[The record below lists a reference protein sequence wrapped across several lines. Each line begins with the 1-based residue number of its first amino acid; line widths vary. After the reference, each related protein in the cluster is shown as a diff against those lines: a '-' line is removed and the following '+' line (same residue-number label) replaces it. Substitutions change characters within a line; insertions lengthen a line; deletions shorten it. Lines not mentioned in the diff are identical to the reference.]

1 MKKSN
6 LIPQYLQ
13 DELSNLVKQK
23 DSYTKEEID
32 QLRRDYD
39 YVIKQRKQLKEAE
52 KYGAISKDEAAVTN
66 LVLMV
71 KLLSTMDNKARH
83 RILFVCHGN
92 ICRGQMFH
100 LSLNKGGLRTNQ
112 QLR

>member
-32 QLRRDYD
+32 RLRRDYEC
-39 YVIKQRKQLKEAE
+39 VIKQRKQLKEAE

-71 KLLSTMDNKARH
+71 KQFIVQETTKDAVRYLKQEKEKIENKIKELERS
-83 RILFVCHGN
+83 N
-92 ICRGQMFH
+92 
-100 LSLNKGGLRTNQ
+100 
-112 QLR
+112 

>member
-32 QLRRDYD
+32 QLRRDYE
-39 YVIKQRKQLKEAE
+39 YVIKQGKQLKEAE

-71 KLLSTMDNKARH
+71 KQFIVQETTKDAVRYLKQEKEKIENKIKELERS
-83 RILFVCHGN
+83 N
-92 ICRGQMFH
+92 
-100 LSLNKGGLRTNQ
+100 
-112 QLR
+112 

>member
-32 QLRRDYD
+32 QLRRDYE
-39 YVIKQRKQLKEAE
+39 YVIKQ
-52 KYGAISKDEAAVTN
+52 
-66 LVLMV
+66 
-71 KLLSTMDNKARH
+71 
-83 RILFVCHGN
+83 
-92 ICRGQMFH
+92 
-100 LSLNKGGLRTNQ
+100 
-112 QLR
+112 

>member
-1 MKKSN
+1 

-32 QLRRDYD
+32 QLRRDYE

-71 KLLSTMDNKARH
+71 KQFIVQETTKDAVRYLKQEKEKIENKIKELERS
-83 RILFVCHGN
+83 N
-92 ICRGQMFH
+92 
-100 LSLNKGGLRTNQ
+100 
-112 QLR
+112 

>member
-32 QLRRDYD
+32 QLRRDYE
-39 YVIKQRKQLKEAE
+39 YVIKQRKQLEEAE

-71 KLLSTMDNKARH
+71 KQFIVQETTKDAVRYLKQEKEKIENKIKELERS
-83 RILFVCHGN
+83 N
-92 ICRGQMFH
+92 
-100 LSLNKGGLRTNQ
+100 
-112 QLR
+112 

>member
-32 QLRRDYD
+32 QLRRDYE
-39 YVIKQRKQLKEAE
+39 YVIKQRKQLKKAE

-71 KLLSTMDNKARH
+71 KQFIVQETTKDAVRYLKQEKEKIENKIKELERS
-83 RILFVCHGN
+83 N
-92 ICRGQMFH
+92 
-100 LSLNKGGLRTNQ
+100 
-112 QLR
+112 

>member
-32 QLRRDYD
+32 QLRRDYE

-71 KLLSTMDNKARH
+71 KQFIVQETTKDAVRYLKQEKEKIENKIKELERS
-83 RILFVCHGN
+83 N
-92 ICRGQMFH
+92 
-100 LSLNKGGLRTNQ
+100 
-112 QLR
+112 

>member
-32 QLRRDYD
+32 RLRRDYE

-71 KLLSTMDNKARH
+71 KQFIVQETTKDAVRYLKQEKEKIENKIKELERS
-83 RILFVCHGN
+83 N
-92 ICRGQMFH
+92 
-100 LSLNKGGLRTNQ
+100 
-112 QLR
+112 